1 MRANVIGLLFV
12 ENPTLVLRVIRV
24 LRTKVVAHDQPS
36 SILVDVS
43 ELARQF
49 CWTVCRH
56 TETLRPSKDNATL
69 SSLYWSRA
77 AIKANED
84 GK

>member
-1 MRANVIGLLFV
+1 MRANVIGLFFV
-12 ENPTLVLRVIRV
+12 ENPALILRVIRV
-24 LRTKVVAHDQPS
+24 LRTKVVAHDPPS
-36 SILVDVS
+36 SILVDVP

-49 CWTVCRH
+49 CRTVCRH
-56 TETLRPSKDNATL
+56 TETLRPSKGNATL
-69 SSLYWSRA
+69 TSRCWSRA

>member
-1 MRANVIGLLFV
+1 MRANVIGLVFV
-12 ENPTLVLRVIRV
+12 ENPTLIFRVIRV
-24 LRTKVVAHDQPS
+24 LRTKVVAHDPPS

-56 TETLRPSKDNATL
+56 TETLRPPKRDTTPTAVVPEPFG
-69 SSLYWSRA
+69 A
-77 AIKANED
+77 
-84 GK
+84 